1 MAKGIKNRG
10 TQIHPDKRAGLLQR
24 TIIEDDRA
32 DARAGAGQ
40 RNSASSEN
48 SPEDHFIGNETIDL
62 DELAERVLRED
73 IRRAEAF
80 ALAVAGRQVDK

>member
-10 TQIHPDKRAGLLQR
+10 TQVHPDKRAGLLQR

-32 DARAGAGQ
+32 DARAGGGQGSAGK
-40 RNSASSEN
+40 
-48 SPEDHFIGNETIDL
+48 DHFIGNETIDL
-62 DELAERVLRED
+62 DELAEKVLRDD

-80 ALAVAGRQVDK
+80 ALAVAGRGQVER